1 MVLLQQRYAN
11 GKTIYNSLQTNGAL
25 ITEEWAAFFAQ
36 HHFLSSISIDG
47 SQVEHCFLVE
57 QNGDVFSSDYFVF
70 PAYKMGNLR
79 QYTLEEIAVSPLSA
93 AIWQAKANLSSR
105 CQNCAWRFACHGGS
119 PKHRICMDNG
129 ERQNYLCKGYLEFF
143 QHVTPYMNVM
153 RQLLLKHR
161 FAAHITRIVD
171 MIADDVRQ

>member
-1 MVLLQQRYAN
+1 MLTAKLSTIAC
-11 GKTIYNSLQTNGAL
+11 KPIYNSLQTNGAL

-79 QYTLEEIAVSPLSA
+79 QYTLEEIAVSPPFSG
-93 AIWQAKANLSSR
+93 NLAS
-105 CQNCAWRFACHGGS
+105 
-119 PKHRICMDNG
+119 
-129 ERQNYLCKGYLEFF
+129 
-143 QHVTPYMNVM
+143 
-153 RQLLLKHR
+153 
-161 FAAHITRIVD
+161 
-171 MIADDVRQ
+171 